1 MDISVLGPCR
11 VVLGDVSVVPTAT
24 KPRKVLAMLAL
35 HPDQVVSV
43 GALME
48 ELWGEY
54 PPRSAATTLQTY
66 ILQIRNLIAQALR
79 ATPDEP
85 ATGAKTVLRTENG
98 GYRLDAHG
106 GAVDARE
113 YEVLAASAHR
123 AMAAGDDALASV
135 RFREALA
142 LWRGPALVDV
152 EVGPLL
158 EVEAQHLDESRLS
171 NLGQRVVADL
181 RLGRHHEIIGE
192 LAGLSAQYPLN
203 EGFQSHYML
212 ALCRAGRR
220 STALEVYQ
228 RLRTQM
234 RRDLGLEPSP
244 ALRRLQQAI
253 LTSDPGLDLDA
264 VTPHHSG
271 AALRVL
277 QAR

>member
-11 VVLGDVSVVPTAT
+11 IVIGDVSVVPTAT

-35 HPDQVVSV
+35 HPDQIVSV

-54 PPRSAATTLQTY
+54 PPRSSATTLQTY
-66 ILQIRNLIAQALR
+66 ILQLRNLIVAALR
-79 ATPDEP
+79 AAPDGSA
-85 ATGAKTVLRTENG
+85 ATAKSVLRTENG
-98 GYRLDAHG
+98 GYRLDSQG
-106 GAVDARE
+106 GVVDTRE

-123 AMAAGDDALASV
+123 AIVAGDDALASV
-135 RFREALA
+135 RFREALG

-152 EVGPLL
+152 EAGPLL
-158 EVEAQHLDESRLS
+158 EVEARHLDESRLS
-171 NLGQRVVADL
+171 NLGQRIVADL
-181 RLGRHHEIIGE
+181 RLGRHHEIMGE

-228 RLRTQM
+228 RLRSLM
-234 RRDLGLEPSP
+234 RNDLGLEPSP

-264 VTPHHSG
+264 VSPQRADG
-271 AALRVL
+271 ALRVL
-277 QAR
+277 QAG